1 MKNLIFISPV
11 PWASFA
17 QRPHKF
23 VSWFH
28 ERHGGR
34 VLWIEPYGTRFPAWT
49 DLRRVRNV
57 GLTES
62 ANPVP
67 DWLTIRRV
75 RHLPIEPLPGSGWLN
90 GLLWG
95 PTVMDAVNFADGGEC
110 IIAVGKPSVFS
121 LGLLKALPDCISI
134 YDAMD
139 DFPAFYSGISQISM
153 KYREKKVVAQ
163 VNKVWTSSTLLYK
176 RWLTEHNNVRLVR
189 NGLDIDVIASV
200 DPATKASEKIVFGY
214 LGTIGNWFDWE
225 MVLALAKAVPE
236 DVVRIIGPVH
246 KPGPSTLPENIEML
260 PPCDHS
266 KAIGQMSSFDVGLIP
281 FMKNVLTDSVDPIK
295 YYEYRALGI
304 PVLSS
309 DFGEMRYRSHEKG
322 VYLVSDLAGL
332 EAAAKEIPLDFTA
345 KSVDLAFAEAN
356 SWTSRFDQAGIE
368 L

>member
-28 ERHGGR
+28 ERHGGN
-34 VLWIEPYGTRFPAWT
+34 VLWIEPYGTRFPVWS
-49 DLRRVRNV
+49 DLRRVRKV
-57 GLTES
+57 GRKEP

-67 DWLTIRRV
+67 DWLSVLHIP
-75 RHLPIEPLPGSGWLN
+75 HCPIEPLPGSGWLN
-90 GLLWG
+90 GFLWRS
-95 PTVMDAVNFADGGEC
+95 TVIDAVNFSSSGEC
-110 IIAVGKPSVFS
+110 MIAVGKPSVFA
-121 LGLLKALPDCISI
+121 LGLLKALPGTISI

-139 DFPAFYSGISQISM
+139 DFPAFYSGISSIAM
-153 KYREKKVVAQ
+153 KRREKQVVAQ
-163 VNKVWTSSTLLYK
+163 VDKVWTSSTLLYE
-176 RWLTEHNNVRLVR
+176 RWLNVHNDVRLVR
-189 NGLDIDVIASV
+189 NGLDIDIITSI
-200 DPATKASEKIVFGY
+200 DPASKVSRRTVFGY

-225 MVLALAKAVPE
+225 MIITLAKAVPE

-246 KPGPSTLPENIEML
+246 KPAPSTLPRNIELL
-260 PPCDHS
+260 PPCNHS
-266 KAIGQMSSFDVGLIP
+266 KAIGQMARFDVGLIP

-295 YYEYRALGI
+295 YYEYRALGL

-322 VYLVSDLAGL
+322 VYLVSDLSGL
-332 EAAAKEIPLDFTA
+332 EAAAKEIRLGLTL
-345 KSVDLAFAEAN
+345 KSIDIAFAEAN
-356 SWTSRFDQAGIE
+356 SWISRFDQGGID